1 MEHEHLSTETLEEW
15 LALDNLTK
23 AGRFGEARELVQAHG
38 SRLDQMR
45 VRWVEARTAV
55 GLGDRIAGR
64 RALAAV
70 RRELLA
76 EGIAYDAALV
86 TLEMAVLDLEDGWT
100 NAVKEMA
107 AEMVTVF
114 EAQEVHR
121 EAIAAFLMLQEA
133 AAKETATVSL
143 IQEVA
148 AALERARLG

>member
-1 MEHEHLSTETLEEW
+1 MEHEHLSAQTLEEW
-15 LALDNLTK
+15 LALDRTETLNRSLLHQI
-23 AGRFGEARELVQAHG
+23 AVCPECRRVGGWL
-38 SRLDQMR
+38 LDLYR
-45 VRWVEARTAV
+45 S
-55 GLGDRIAGR
+55 GLGDRLAGR
-64 RALAAV
+64 RALATV

-76 EGIAYDAALV
+76 ERIAYDAALV
-86 TLEMAVLDLEDGWT
+86 TLETAVLDLEDGRT